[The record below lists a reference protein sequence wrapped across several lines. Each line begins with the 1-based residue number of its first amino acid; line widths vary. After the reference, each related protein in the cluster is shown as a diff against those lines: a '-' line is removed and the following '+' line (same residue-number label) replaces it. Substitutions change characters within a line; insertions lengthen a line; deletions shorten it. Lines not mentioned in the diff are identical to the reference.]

1 LGFGISEKLKEDLP
15 ILFKMSNSI
24 IKAEGI
30 GKRYVLFHEKKERY
44 MTLRDMLSTG
54 FKKSSSTVK
63 SEFWALNDVSF
74 DVQPGDR
81 IGIIGRNG
89 AGKSTLLKILSRI
102 VEPTKGRIEI
112 NGRLAS
118 LLEVGTG
125 FHAELSGRE
134 NVFLNGS
141 MLGMTKSEIAR
152 KFDEIV
158 DFAEVEKFID
168 TPVKRYSSGMY
179 VRLAFAVAAH
189 LEPEILVVDE
199 VLAVGDSAFQKKCL
213 GKMEDVAGQG
223 RTILFVSHYMET
235 VLRLCNKG
243 LLLEQ
248 GKLIT
253 SGKASDVVKTY
264 MKSDSGNSA
273 KRSYLNHP
281 APPGNDVVVL
291 RNVDVRDANGEIK
304 DTYDITGDIFVSM
317 EYEVLKD
324 GDVFTHSYNFFNEEG
339 INIFNTHDTVSDLRT
354 IKREKGIYTT
364 TMKVPG
370 NLLSEGGVSVG
381 VAIISIDPFS
391 IYFHELDAVSFT
403 VIDYMR
409 GDSARGK
416 YTLGFPGMVRPLC
429 EWKTNLL

>member
-1 LGFGISEKLKEDLP
+1 
-15 ILFKMSNSI
+15 MSGVI
-24 IKAEGI
+24 IKAEGV
-30 GKRYVLFHEKKERY
+30 GKRYVLQHGRKERY
-44 MTLRDMLSTG
+44 KTLRDMLSSG
-54 FKKSSSTVK
+54 FRSSAKMET
-63 SEFWALNDVSF
+63 SEFWAVNDVSF
-74 DVQPGDR
+74 EVQPGDR
-81 IGIIGRNG
+81 VGIIGRNG

-125 FHAELSGRE
+125 FHPELSGRE

-141 MLGMTKSEIAR
+141 MLGMSKSEIAR

-158 DFAEVEKFID
+158 AFAEVEKFID

-199 VLAVGDSAFQKKCL
+199 VLAVGDSTFQKKCL

-243 LLLEQ
+243 ILLEQ
-248 GKLIT
+248 GQLKA
-253 SGKASDVVKTY
+253 SGKADEIVKAY

-281 APPGNDVVVL
+281 MPPGNEVVRLREVLVTDKSGAIKNTFDVT
-291 RNVDVRDANGEIK
+291 GEIL
-304 DTYDITGDIFVSM
+304 VSM
-317 EYEVLKD
+317 EYEVLKS
-324 GDVFTHSYNFFNEEG
+324 GEVFTHSYNFFNEEG
-339 INIFNTHDTVSDLRT
+339 QNIFNTHDTVSGLRLQ
-354 IKREKGIYTT
+354 KREKGIYKT
-364 TMKVPG
+364 TMVIPP
-370 NLLSEGGVSVG
+370 NILSEGAVSVG

-391 IYFHELDAVSFT
+391 IYFQELDTVGFT
-403 VIDYMR
+403 VVDYMR
-409 GDSARGK
+409 GDSARGQ
-416 YTLGFPGMVRPLC
+416 YTLGFPGIVRPLC
-429 EWKTNLL
+429 HWQTDKF